1 MASSYTSL
9 LRLTLP
15 VTGELSGT
23 WGDTVNTGITALL
36 DTSIAG
42 TATVVMT
49 DANYTLTTANG
60 AADEARAMIIVAT
73 SSTLTA
79 TRDIICP
86 TASKLYFVTNSTT
99 GGQSIRFKTS
109 AGSGITIS
117 NGSSVCVRCDGTNV
131 VTAISA
137 TSVAVGDITGFGS
150 GVATWLATP
159 SSANLAAAVTDETGS
174 GSLVFATSP
183 TLVTP
188 ILGTPTSVTLTNA
201 TGLPVSTGISGLG
214 SGVATFLATP
224 SSTNLA
230 AAVTGETGSGAL
242 VFGTSP
248 TITGATLTT
257 SAFNGTVGATTPST
271 GVFTAA
277 NTPEVAIT
285 FSATAMVM
293 DCSLSDV
300 FRTTMTANVTTAMTF
315 TNVRDGQ
322 PINFFITQDA
332 TGSRTMT
339 WPTSTTFKW
348 RGGTPGVLSTGAN
361 AVDLLVMTYRS
372 TTSAWYVDLL
382 KGFA

>member
-60 AADEARAMIIVAT
+60 SADEARAMIVVAT

-79 TRDIICP
+79 TRDVICP
-86 TASKLYFVTNSTT
+86 AASKLYFVTNSTT

-109 AGSGITIS
+109 AGTGITVS
-117 NGSSVCVRCDGTNV
+117 NGASVCLRCDGTNV

-159 SSANLAAAVTDETGS
+159 SSTNLAAAVTGETGS
-174 GSLVFATSP
+174 GALVFGTSP

-224 SSTNLA
+224 SSANLA

-242 VFGTSP
+242 VFGTGP
-248 TITGATLTT
+248 TLTGASLAGT
-257 SAFNGTVGATTPST
+257 FDGTVGATTPST

-293 DCSLSDV
+293 NCALSNV

-315 TNVRDGQ
+315 SNVRDGQ
-322 PINFFITQDA
+322 TINFFITQDG

-348 RGGTPGVLSTGAN
+348 RSGSAGVLSTGAN
-361 AVDLLVMTYRS
+361 AVDMLVLTYRS

>member
-42 TATVVMT
+42 TATVIMT
-49 DANYTLTTANG
+49 DTNYTLTTANG
-60 AADEARAMIIVAT
+60 SADEARAMMVVAT

-86 TASKLYFVTNSTT
+86 AASKLYFVTNSTT
-99 GGQSIRFKTS
+99 GGQSIRFKTAS
-109 AGSGITIS
+109 GSGVTVS
-117 NGSSVCVRCDGTNV
+117 NGSSVCLRCDGTNV

-137 TSVAVGDITGFGS
+137 QSVAVGDITGFGS

-159 SSANLAAAVTDETGS
+159 SSANLAAAVT
-174 GSLVFATSP
+174 
-183 TLVTP
+183 
-188 ILGTPTSVTLTNA
+188 
-201 TGLPVSTGISGLG
+201 
-214 SGVATFLATP
+214 
-224 SSTNLA
+224 
-230 AAVTGETGSGAL
+230 GETGSGAL
-242 VFGTSP
+242 VFGTGP
-248 TITGATLTT
+248 TLT
-257 SAFNGTVGATTPST
+257 SAALAGTFDGTVGATTPST

-277 NTPEVAIT
+277 NTPEVAVT
-285 FSATAMVM
+285 FSATAMVIN
-293 DCSLSDV
+293 CALSNV
-300 FRTTMTANVTTAMTF
+300 FSVTMTANVTTAMTF
-315 TNVRDGQ
+315 SNLKNGQ
-322 PINFFITQDA
+322 TINLFITQDG

-339 WPTSTTFKW
+339 WPSSTTFKW
-348 RGGTPGVLSTGAN
+348 RSGSVGVLSTSPN

-372 TTSAWYVDLL
+372 ATSSWYVDLL